1 MARMMI
7 LEFSHDFYEPVTQ
20 IYIMHTL
27 YTTQNLSCVETWICK
42 VTM

>member
-20 IYIMHTL
+20 IYIMHTHHTKSEL
-27 YTTQNLSCVETWICK
+27 CGDVDL
-42 VTM
+42 